1 MAVNNFAHNVLPFSY
16 THIFLCNG
24 DILAAFCDGKR
35 KSCLNENWE
44 YVIPSSLENLKEFQV
59 DKRRYKFYQVIL
71 TFNISINMIHDFQKK
86 NSFGLQYS
94 KAN

>member
-1 MAVNNFAHNVLPFSY
+1 M
-16 THIFLCNG
+16 CNG

-35 KSCLNENWE
+35 KSGLNENWE
-44 YVIPSSLENLKEFQV
+44 YVIPSSLKNLKEFQV

-71 TFNISINMIHDFQKK
+71 TLNILINMIHDFQKK
-86 NSFGLQYS
+86 RFSFGLQYS